1 MIIKQSKKEKVQK
14 RHFRIRKKIS
24 GTKELPRLSFYR
36 SNKHVYA
43 QLIDD
48 VNASTIVSCS
58 TLHPVIKKEI
68 KSTWNRDAA
77 KKIGEILGRDALS
90 KGYKKVIFDRGGN
103 IFHGKVMAFADGAR
117 SAGLEF

>member
-1 MIIKQSKKEKVQK
+1 MIIKHSRKERVQK
-14 RHFRIRKKIS
+14 RHFRIRKKVS

-48 VNASTIVSCS
+48 VNGSTILSCS
-58 TLHPVIKKEI
+58 TLQPVLKKEI
-68 KSTWNRDAA
+68 KSTWTRDAA
-77 KKIGEILGRDALS
+77 KKIGEILAKDALS

-103 IFHGKVMAFADGAR
+103 IFHGKVTAFADGAR

>member
-36 SNKHVYA
+36 SNRHVYA

-58 TLHPVIKKEI
+58 TLNPAIKKEI

-77 KKIGEILGRDALS
+77 KKIGEILGKDALS

-103 IFHGKVMAFADGAR
+103 IFHGKVIAFADGAR